1 MGGFSSD
8 AISFQQSYSVK
19 SIAQLQLGRNIC
31 GALRSFGRSLF
42 RYIKLLSSS
51 SLAPSLQSF
60 TTQMIRI
67 RILRWRSR
75 QEQPNV
81 NSWSTLSMAPAW
93 LKAWVKTVLRF
104 MLFAN
109 PTVSTHKI
117 SALPNLVGVSTTSTS
132 MPRTV
137 KRLLLPSDTAKPE
150 ILSNSA
156 FTGTRSVASVAALVE
171 WVGIVHPTHPTRM
184 ETQKSTGNVVK
195 TSVQRFLTRPS

>member
-8 AISFQQSYSVK
+8 AISFQQSYPVK

-31 GALRSFGRSLF
+31 GALRSLGRSLL
-42 RYIKLLSSS
+42 RHIKLLSLS
-51 SLAPSLQSF
+51 SLAP
-60 TTQMIRI
+60 RI
-67 RILRWRSR
+67 RIPRWRSR
-75 QEQPNV
+75 QEKPNV
-81 NSWSTLSMAPAW
+81 NSWSTLSMAPVW
-93 LKAWVKTVLRF
+93 LKAWVKTILRF

-109 PTVSTHKI
+109 PTVPTHKI
-117 SALPNLVGVSTTSTS
+117 SALLNLVDVSTTSTS

-156 FTGTRSVASVAALVE
+156 FTGTTSVASATALVE

-195 TSVQRFLTRPS
+195 TSLQRVLTHPS